1 MCSIR
6 DEIGEHLPQLEKYAL
21 SLVGGGRIA
30 DAEDL
35 VQDCMERALIKA
47 DQFQSG
53 TNLKAWLFTMMRN
66 IFLSKKR
73 HDQVCKRH
81 VDHVINQ
88 GPRVQLANQNVSI
101 LLKQTSDFIDGMS
114 AKDRD
119 VINDIA
125 VHDKSF
131 QAIADSIEEPVGTL
145 KSRLCRA
152 RTKIRNHLGEASSD
166 NDIAWAA

>member
-1 MCSIR
+1 MSTVR
-6 DEIGEHLPQLEKYAL
+6 NEIGEHLPQLEKYAL
-21 SLVGGGRIA
+21 SLVGGGRKA

-35 VQDCMERALIKA
+35 VQDCMERALMRA
-47 DQFQSG
+47 EQFQPG
-53 TNLKAWLFTMMRN
+53 TILKAWLFTMTRN

-81 VDHVINQ
+81 ADHVINQ
-88 GPRVQLANQNVSI
+88 GPRVQAADQNISI

-114 AKDRD
+114 AKDRCVIKD
-119 VINDIA
+119 VA
-125 VHDKSF
+125 VYEKSYE
-131 QAIADSIEEPVGTL
+131 AIADSLDEPVGTL

-152 RTKIRNHLGEASSD
+152 RTKIRNHLGVAGND